1 MNPFSVE
8 EDLELR
14 QFAKWHP
21 TILIIES
28 DDGLR
33 KEIEE
38 MFNTLGCKVYS
49 AENADGALYIYR
61 KYNFFDLVILDIQ
74 IPMMGGRKVFEEII
88 RINPE
93 QKILIIS
100 GYVDV
105 EDLDDLIKSGADGL
119 LKKPFSMYKIIGK
132 VKDIIF

>member
-1 MNPFSVE
+1 MNGKTAF
-8 EDLELR
+8 
-14 QFAKWHP
+14 
-21 TILIIES
+21 
-28 DDGLR
+28 G
-33 KEIEE
+33 EI
-38 MFNTLGCKVYS
+38 
-49 AENADGALYIYR
+49 R
-61 KYNFFDLVILDIQ
+61 
-74 IPMMGGRKVFEEII
+74 